1 VLGTCAVL
9 LLRLPRSRSS
19 LGSRA
24 TGAVFALMSALW
36 AFYAFAFP
44 PFDRWHGELPGLVGF
59 VVRYN
64 SYEDL
69 LLQML
74 LGYGMVVLLMEDA
87 KRETDAAHA
96 ELAVAHDELKRVA
109 LFDSLTGALNRRAW
123 SDGLGLE
130 AVRSSFGTAV
140 MMDLDNLKTVN
151 DLQGHAAGDELLRHV
166 AEVLRGAIRPT
177 DRLFRWGGDEF
188 LVLLAGARATDA
200 RRRVEEAVARA
211 NAGEGE
217 RLEVSVGVAEFAGG
231 EELDAAIRRAD
242 AAMYDEKSR
251 RRAARAASPAR
262 ATEAA

>member
-1 VLGTCAVL
+1 
-9 LLRLPRSRSS
+9 
-19 LGSRA
+19 
-24 TGAVFALMSALW
+24 
-36 AFYAFAFP
+36 
-44 PFDRWHGELPGLVGF
+44 
-59 VVRYN
+59 
-64 SYEDL
+64 
-69 LLQML
+69 
-74 LGYGMVVLLMEDA
+74 MEDA